1 MTENSTALPKVGERL
16 MRVITSTYNGC
27 SDDEPRPCVVIF
39 VNKATRSSIILAGV
53 LESGDV
59 YTSYYET
66 PMADKLLIAGIINQD
81 AMMDNLIANGY
92 IEEEDDSDDEE
103 DNDDG

>member
-1 MTENSTALPKVGERL
+1 MTDKTND
-16 MRVITSTYNGC
+16 ITKMPYAYWLEQTLRDIS
-27 SDDEPRPCVVIF
+27 EQPVQ
-39 VNKATRSSIILAGV
+39 SIILAGV

>member
-1 MTENSTALPKVGERL
+1 MTDKTNDITKMPYASWLEQALQDISEHPVQ
-16 MRVITSTYNGC
+16 
-27 SDDEPRPCVVIF
+27 
-39 VNKATRSSIILAGV
+39 SIILAGV
-53 LESGDV
+53 LENGDV

-92 IEEEDDSDDEE
+92 IEEDDSDDEE
-103 DNDDG
+103 DIDGKEEE

>member
-1 MTENSTALPKVGERL
+1 MTDKTNDITKMPYASWLEQALQDISEHPVQ
-16 MRVITSTYNGC
+16 
-27 SDDEPRPCVVIF
+27 
-39 VNKATRSSIILAGV
+39 SIILAGV
-53 LESGDV
+53 LENGDV

-92 IEEEDDSDDEE
+92 IEEDEDDSDDEE
-103 DNDDG
+103 DIDGKEEE